1 VRRRIA
7 FLGRYLAIVLVIRS
21 WPGDLL
27 FFKFLMIFRTSEGE
41 VCFVGRHIGRVFRSD
56 ASILE

>member
-1 VRRRIA
+1 VRSKIA

-27 FFKFLMIFRTSEGE
+27 FKFLMIFRTSERE
-41 VCFVGRHIGRVFRSD
+41 VCFIGRHIGRVFRID